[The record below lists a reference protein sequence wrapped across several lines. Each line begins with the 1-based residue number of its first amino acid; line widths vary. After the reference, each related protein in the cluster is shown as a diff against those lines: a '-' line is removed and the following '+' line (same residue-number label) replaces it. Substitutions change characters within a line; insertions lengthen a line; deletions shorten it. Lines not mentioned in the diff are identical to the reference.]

1 MGRQSS
7 RGILSENSKMK
18 LITKMV
24 DGWKKSLQVRIIGFI
39 SLCLLVIVST
49 LLATSILINNKAGKD
64 MSAELAQQVQ
74 KQAQS
79 QKQLLN
85 SNLEQKIGSMAKLL
99 ALISIEPILNYDY
112 EVLTGYVE
120 SGVSDPDIGFISVL
134 DPEGSV
140 LATSKVIEV
149 DDIKEFSIK
158 SEGDE
163 IAVIQVGIVEKAVIN
178 AVGDMEK
185 QMTGL
190 QETLNQQSSD
200 TQVKTALWSS
210 ALAIFLLVI
219 ALLVS
224 YKMIRSVIVSLIEV
238 MDAAGKIADG
248 ELSFEVSSN
257 SQDETGQL
265 LNTIEQMRGQLT
277 QVIEG
282 DMQTIIDSA
291 KAGDLTKR
299 IDLSDKAGFYNKLSQ
314 GINQLL
320 DVNEMVLN
328 ETLQIFS
335 AMARGDLSKTIEVDF
350 HGDFEKLKQNAN
362 STVNKLTDV
371 IEGDIQEII
380 NAARSGNLSRRVDIE
395 GKDGFFRDLSE
406 GINELLTTVDHSFSD
421 VSRVMKAMST
431 GDLTKKID
439 QQYSGTYG
447 EVKDNINST
456 IDHLENV
463 VGKIRDSSEFIRNS
477 SDEISAGNN
486 NLSERAE
493 EQASTLE
500 ETASAMEELT
510 STVKNNA
517 NNAQQARELVN
528 GTRTIAEKGS
538 DVVTDAISAMEE
550 ITTSS
555 NKIAEIITVI
565 DEIAFQTNLLALN
578 ASVEAARAGEQGRGF
593 AVVATEVRNLAQRS
607 ASAAKEIKD
616 LISDSVEKVNVGG
629 DLVNESGKTLAE
641 ITSGVKKVN
650 DIVSEIA
657 AASNEQ
663 ATGIEEVNKAITQMD
678 DITQQNAALAEEAS
692 ASSESSLHRATEMH
706 NLVGFF
712 KLS

>member
-1 MGRQSS
+1 MGRQLL
-7 RGILSENSKMK
+7 RGTLSENSKMK
-18 LITKMV
+18 FITKMV
-24 DGWKKSLQVRIIGFI
+24 DGWKKSLQVRIVGFI
-39 SLCLLVIVST
+39 SLCLLVIVSA
-49 LLATSILINNKAGKD
+49 LLVTSIWINNKAGKD
-64 MSAELAQQVQ
+64 MSAELAQQIQ

-85 SNLEQKIGSMAKLL
+85 SNLEQKIGSMAELL
-99 ALISIEPILNYDY
+99 ALISIEPISNYDY
-112 EVLTGYVE
+112 EVLNGYVE
-120 SGVSDPDIGFISVL
+120 SGVSDPDIGFISIL

-149 DDIKEFSIK
+149 DDIKEFPIIN
-158 SEGDE
+158 EGEE
-163 IAVIQVGIVEKAVIN
+163 IGVIQVGIVEKAVTD

-190 QETLNQQSSD
+190 QKSLNRQSSD

-210 ALAIFLLVI
+210 ALGVFLLVI
-219 ALLVS
+219 ALFVS
-224 YKMIRSVIVSLIEV
+224 YKMTRSIIVSLIEV
-238 MDAAGKIADG
+238 KDAAGKIADG
-248 ELSFEVSSN
+248 ELTFEVSSN

-265 LNTIEQMRGQLT
+265 LNTIEQMRGKLT

-291 KAGDLTKR
+291 RAGDLTKR
-299 IDLSDKAGFYNKLSQ
+299 IDLSDKTGFYNKLSL

-320 DVNEMVLN
+320 DVNETVLN

-335 AMARGDLSKTIEVDF
+335 AMARGDLNKTIDIDF
-350 HGDFEKLKQNAN
+350 HGDFEKLKHNAN
-362 STVNKLTDV
+362 STVNKLTEV
-371 IEGDIQEII
+371 IEGDIQDII
-380 NAARSGNLSRRVDIE
+380 NAARAGTLSRRVDIE
-395 GKDGFFRDLSE
+395 GKDGFFRDLGE
-406 GINELLTTVDHSFSD
+406 GINELLTTVDDSFSD
-421 VSRVMKAMST
+421 VNRVMKAMSA

-439 QQYSGTYG
+439 KQYSGTYG

-463 VGKIRDSSEFIRNS
+463 VGKIRESSDFIRTS

-486 NLSERAE
+486 NLSQRAE

-517 NNAQQARELVN
+517 NNAQQARQLVN
-528 GTRTIAEKGS
+528 STRTMAEKGS
-538 DVVTDAISAMEE
+538 GVVTDAISAMEE

-607 ASAAKEIKD
+607 AGAAKEIKE

-629 DLVNESGKTLAE
+629 DLVSESGKTLAE
-641 ITSGVKKVN
+641 ITDGVKKVD

-657 AASNEQ
+657 VASNEQ

-692 ASSESSLHRATEMH
+692 ASSESSLHRATDMH
-706 NLVGFF
+706 SLVGFF
-712 KLS
+712 KIG